1 MDALSGQFDDAAG
14 AIAMTIAL
22 WCVLVAGLLPYVA
35 TWIAKAGVNFDN
47 RDPRAWLAQQQG
59 YRRRA
64 NAASMNAFEALPL
77 FAAGVLIAHM
87 LRGPQHSAN
96 LLAVGFIVARAAHL
110 ACYLA
115 DWATLRSIAWL
126 LGMLC
131 VIGLFVLSA

>member
-1 MDALSGQFDDAAG
+1 
-14 AIAMTIAL
+14 MTIAL

-35 TWIAKAGVNFDN
+35 TVIAKAGVAFDN

-77 FAAGVLIAHM
+77 FAAAVLIAHIV
-87 LRGPQHSAN
+87 RGPQHSAD
-96 LLAVGFIVARAAHL
+96 LLAIGFVVARTAHL

-115 DWATLRSIAWL
+115 DLATLRSVAWL
-126 LGMLC
+126 LGLLC
-131 VIGLFVLSA
+131 AIGLFVLSA